1 MAFSDTQTRQL
12 RAKLDEKYVKTRIA
26 DGTTLHYVEGWHAIA
41 EANRIFGYDA
51 WDRRTLNARCV
62 WTSNS
67 GARFQAA
74 YIAKVRI
81 RVRAGDLTIT
91 RDGSGTGE
99 GSAFTAGQAHDIALK
114 SAETDATKRALTTF
128 GNAFGLALYDAE
140 QSGVRRR
147 GAKLAKAGPWLLHA
161 NDASEKAFSATAD
174 FAQALKDELSS
185 APDIEKL
192 FDLWER
198 NVTVVRSLSRCGKR
212 GEGADLA
219 RALVDHFKSCARSH
233 AKSPDAPAAEAGQ
246 VERSKID
253 KSVLTIGE
261 PKRIRSKEHLRY
273 VASQPCLICGRSPA
287 HAHHLRFAQ
296 AKGLG
301 LKVSDEFT
309 VPLCAIHHH
318 DMHKTAREREWWQ
331 ERKIDP
337 LIVAR
342 ELWRESRTRADG
354 ANDVSSRPSTALP
367 DSAGSIEAPKSTEP
381 KAGVAPEAQ

>member
-12 RAKLDEKYVKTRIA
+12 RAKLDEKYVKTRIV
-26 DGTTLHYVEGWHAIA
+26 DGTTLHYVEGWHAID

-51 WDRRTLNARCV
+51 WDRRTLSARCV

-67 GARFQAA
+67 GARFHAA

-81 RVRAGDLTIT
+81 RVRAGDITIT

-99 GSAFTAGQAHDIALK
+99 GIAPTAGQAHDIALK

-128 GNAFGLALYDAE
+128 GNPFGLALYDAE
-140 QSGVRRR
+140 QNGVRRR
-147 GAKLAKAGPWLLHA
+147 EAKGAKAGPWVLQA
-161 NDASEKAFSATAD
+161 RDGSENAFSTTVE
-174 FAQALKDELSS
+174 FAQALKHELSS

-192 FDLWER
+192 FALWER
-198 NVTVVRSLSRCGKR
+198 NVTVVRSLARCGKR

-219 RALVDHFKSCARSH
+219 KALVEHFKGCARSH
-233 AKSPDAPAAEAGQ
+233 AKSSDAPATEAGQ
-246 VERSKID
+246 AERSKID
-253 KSVLTIGE
+253 KSVLTFGE

-296 AKGLG
+296 PKGLG

-309 VPLCAIHHH
+309 VPLCAIHHRDIH
-318 DMHKTAREREWWQ
+318 TTTKEREWWQ
-331 ERKIDP
+331 ARKIDP
-337 LIVAR
+337 LEIAR
-342 ELWRESRTRADG
+342 ELWRESRTRSG
-354 ANDVSSRPSTALP
+354 
-367 DSAGSIEAPKSTEP
+367 DSAHDANSQPTTPMPDPAVSLEFAQINR
-381 KAGVAPEAQ
+381 VPEI